1 MGAGMIVSLPGSA
14 TDKLGAVA
22 RELGLS
28 RSEPVRRL
36 WSWLRDRRINAYG
49 GLSQRYL
56 DR

>member
-1 MGAGMIVSLPGSA
+1 MIVSLPGSA

>member
-1 MGAGMIVSLPGSA
+1 MIVSLPGSA

-22 RELGLS
+22 RELIRRS
-28 RSEPVRRL
+28 RSQDQSRRTGSERL
-36 WSWLRDRRINAYG
+36 KPNAYG